1 MVTKPTNDSQFRD
14 SRSIQYN
21 SGFCSLSRWE
31 RVRLRV
37 YGARQSLTPALSQRE
52 REFSKTHVNLFQLQN
67 DLKATLRRTAREL
80 FDVELEQI
88 AMEVPPRTELGD
100 LAFPIAFELAKQIK
114 QKTGEKLAP
123 RAIAEA
129 LKAKLDAINS
139 GNRVEVAG
147 AGYLN
152 VFFDRPGLLS
162 DLTAGSNGTIESTE
176 ARKLM
181 VEHTSVNPNKA
192 AHIGHV
198 RNSVIGDTFVRIL
211 QAAGN
216 RVEVQ
221 NYIDNTGVQ
230 VADVVVGFMHIETL
244 DLEAIKSIDRSLP
257 EDRPFDYYCWD
268 LYTRVGLFYR
278 DGTADGDQNPEKL
291 KLRAEIIHAI
301 EEGNNPIAELA
312 DYVATRN
319 VEQILDTMQRLGIRY
334 DLLARESEILH
345 LHFWERAFQ
354 LMKDRGV
361 IHFES
366 EGRNHG
372 CWVMPF
378 ESHTGTDEH
387 ESDKIIVRSNG
398 TVTYTG
404 KDIAYQLWK
413 LGQLGLDFNYKPFR
427 SYPDGHATWVTT
439 TEPNAGTQPE
449 VPRPNFG
456 GGAIVYN
463 VIDSRQ
469 SYPQEIV
476 KKGVAAIV
484 PEFGEGASVHL
495 SYEMVALSPS
505 ACEELGLELSDEDRK
520 RPYVEM
526 SGRKGLGVKADDL
539 ISRLEADA
547 LSEVK
552 TRHADLSEPEQR
564 DTAHAI
570 AVGALRYFLLKFTR
584 NSVIAF
590 DFKEAL
596 SFEGE
601 TGPYCQYA
609 AVRANSIFRKIEVS
623 TRSGSDGVATPA
635 PVIADHKEAVAT
647 VFEGDSGNE
656 IWSLLML
663 AARLD
668 DSNTQAAASA
678 EPAVLAKYTF
688 NLAKAF
694 NLFYHRHRI
703 IAEENEVKRAVLIAV
718 ADYTRSQLTTALA
731 TLGISVPE
739 RM

>member
-1 MVTKPTNDSQFRD
+1 VNLIDLQEQLKT
-14 SRSIQYN
+14 
-21 SGFCSLSRWE
+21 
-31 RVRLRV
+31 RLRD
-37 YGARQSLTPALSQRE
+37 A
-52 REFSKTHVNLFQLQN
+52 
-67 DLKATLRRTAREL
+67 AREL
-80 FDVELEQI
+80 FAVELDQI
-88 AMEVPPRTELGD
+88 AAEVPPRTELGD
-100 LAFPIAFELAKQIK
+100 LAFPVAFELAKQLK
-114 QKTGEKLAP
+114 QKTGEKKNP
-123 RAIAEA
+123 RGLAEA
-129 LKAKLDAINS
+129 IKSKLEAFDVVD
-139 GNRVEVAG
+139 RVEVAG

-152 VFFDRPGLLS
+152 VFFDRARLLNEFS
-162 DLTAGSNGTIESTE
+162 AVAPPDRVDGASLGGDAPTD
-176 ARKLM
+176 RKLM
-181 VEHTSVNPNKA
+181 VEHTSINPNKA

-230 VADVVVGFMHIETL
+230 VADVVIGFVHLEKMSLEDIKAL
-244 DLEAIKSIDRSLP
+244 DHSLP
-257 EDRPFDYYCWD
+257 SEMSFDYYCWD

-278 DGTADGDQNPEKL
+278 DGNLDGEQNPEKL
-291 KLRAEIIHAI
+291 NLRAEILHAI

-319 VEQILDTMQRLGIRY
+319 VEQILNTMERLGIRY

-345 LHFWERAFQ
+345 LHFWERAFE
-354 LMKDRGV
+354 LMKERGV
-361 IHFES
+361 IHFSS
-366 EGRNHG
+366 EGRSKG

-427 SYPDGHATWVTT
+427 SFPDGHATWVTT
-439 TEPNAGTQPE
+439 VAANATTQPE

-484 PEFGEGASVHL
+484 PEFGEKASVHL
-495 SYEMVALSPS
+495 SYEMVALSPG
-505 ACEELGLELSDEDRK
+505 ACEELGIELSDEDRK
-520 RPYVEM
+520 RPYIEM

-539 ISRLEADA
+539 INRLERDA
-547 LSEVK
+547 LEEVK
-552 TRHADLSEPEQR
+552 ARHADLSEDEQR
-564 DTAHAI
+564 ATAHAI

-584 NSVIAF
+584 HSVIAF

-609 AVRANSIFRKIEVS
+609 AVRANSIFKKLSELE
-623 TRSGSDGVATPA
+623 
-635 PVIADHKEAVAT
+635 IAAAQPLIQDRKEAVT
-647 VFEGDSGNE
+647 SVLGSGDGDE

-663 AARLD
+663 AARLED
-668 DSNTQAAASA
+668 ANAQAAASA

-688 NLAKAF
+688 NLAKSF

-703 IAEENEVKRAVLIAV
+703 IAQEDGIKRSVLIAV
-718 ADYTRSQLTTALA
+718 ANYTRRQLTSALVN
-731 TLGISVPE
+731 LGISVPKQ
-739 RM
+739 M